1 MVTGPLLNRTSAE
14 CNQAIMFVT
23 DGIEGE
29 YAGKESFERNN
40 KDKRVRVFSYLV
52 GRFKSPDKKA
62 LIKMSCDNGGY
73 FYEIETLGNIWD
85 TVLDY
90 LRVMSRPLTEVYRK
104 DQAEIKPTYTPA
116 YLDSAGFG
124 MVMTISLNVFKKRE
138 EKDENGDKKI
148 VYEDILG
155 VAGTDIALK
164 NLKDQVDLS
173 KMGSFSRAFIINNNG
188 FILTHPKFREQTG
201 YLPVPPNIQMEDLE
215 YSIGEEATELK
226 DSMLMLNDTIRSEAV
241 SPFKT
246 MVLYD
251 NNRKVFQSETQYYIK
266 KILGADLV
274 SAVALSDKDE
284 KYLAIDKTMLK
295 FDEFITAGKNA
306 LQPPIDDF
314 DYEAFNM
321 TKTNTSFVTV
331 APWNYCDIKVEKMKG
346 VKTYPTSE
354 ELYQFLKNPD
364 NLKDCDEEL
373 INRLLIMAGA
383 LDKVTTEIWDK
394 IKHHDDAEA
403 VLSTFVATTSGYQ
416 KYLSFHNL
424 TNVSSPYNRDI
435 LKTKVIETPAAAM
448 SEGIK
453 MFFSSPS
460 RDKKSLLSA
469 DPVPITIIQPYKKE
483 GVLGIG
489 KTLQIL
495 YTCSVCACSTQY
507 TLNPFHSQIKRN

>member
-1 MVTGPLLNRTSAE
+1 MNRTSAD

-29 YAGKESFERNN
+29 YAGKESFKRNN

-52 GRFKSPDKKA
+52 GRFKNPDKKA

-90 LRVMSRPLTEVYRK
+90 LRIMSRPITEQYAINRNK
-104 DQAEIKPTYTPA
+104 IKSTYSPA

-138 EKDENGDKKI
+138 EPEENAEDGKKV
-148 VYEDILG
+148 VYKDILG

-173 KMGSFSRAFIINNNG
+173 KMGSFSRAFVINNNG
-188 FILTHPKFREQTG
+188 FILIHPKFREQTG
-201 YLPVPPNIQMEDLE
+201 YLPVPPNILMEDLE
-215 YSIGEEATELK
+215 YSIGEEAIELK
-226 DSMLMLNDTIRSEAV
+226 ETMLMLSDNSEPMDDTPS
-241 SPFKT
+241 FKT

-251 NNRKVFQSETQYYIK
+251 NNRKVFKSNTQYYMK
-266 KILGADLV
+266 KIKEADLV
-274 SAVALSDKDE
+274 SAVAISEEDE
-284 KYLAIDKTMLK
+284 KYLVIDKTTPR
-295 FDEFITAGKNA
+295 FDELMAAGKEA
-306 LQPPIDDF
+306 LKAPVDDF

-331 APWNYCDIKVEKMKG
+331 APWNYCKIKVEKMKG
-346 VKTYPTSE
+346 VKTYPTAE
-354 ELYQFLKNPD
+354 ELYQFLRQPD
-364 NLKDCDEEL
+364 SIKDCDEEL
-373 INRLLIMAGA
+373 INRLLVLAGA
-383 LDKVTTEIWDK
+383 LDEVTTEIWGK
-394 IKHHDDAEA
+394 IQYQDDSDA

-424 TNVSSPYNRDI
+424 TNVSHPYDRDI
-435 LKTKVIETPAAAM
+435 VRTKVIETSAASNA
-448 SEGIK
+448 SDGIK
-453 MFFSSPS
+453 LFFSSPA
-460 RDKKSLLSA
+460 RDQKSLLSP
-469 DPVPITIIQPYKKE
+469 DPVPITLTQPYRKD

-489 KTLQIL
+489 ETL
-495 YTCSVCACSTQY
+495 
-507 TLNPFHSQIKRN
+507 